1 MAKSSKTSG
10 AGVRRVNSKTKA
22 KRKRLVTN
30 IKAGIVQETG
40 IGAKTKT
47 KK

>member
-22 KRKRLVTN
+22 KRNRLVAD
-30 IKAGIVQETG
+30 IKAGAVQKIGT
-40 IGAKTKT
+40 GAKTKA